1 LEVKKVMTVKEGIL
15 RKDTFIHF
23 SGYPTLV
30 AHKGARVKVERGEL
44 KVEGVPFTFVK
55 LALPTPCPYRKN
67 CGERGCQGVKRVP
80 IFFARGEDGEPPLRV
95 EFPDGGPTPF
105 PFSLL

>member
-30 AHKGARVKVERGEL
+30 AHKGARVVVERGEL

-67 CGERGCQGVKRVP
+67 CGERGCRGVKKVSYY
-80 IFFARGEDGEPPLRV
+80 FARGEDGEPPLRV
-95 EFPDGGPTPF
+95 EFPDGGRVPF
-105 PFSLL
+105 PFSLI

>member
-1 LEVKKVMTVKEGIL
+1 MNVKEGIL

-30 AHKGARVKVERGEL
+30 ARKGARVRVEGGVL

-55 LALPTPCPYRKN
+55 LSLPTPCPFRGR
-67 CGERGCQGVKRVP
+67 CQERCRGVKKVSYY
-80 IFFARGEDGEPPLRV
+80 FARGEDGEPPLRV
-95 EFPDGGPTPF
+95 VFPDGGPTPF